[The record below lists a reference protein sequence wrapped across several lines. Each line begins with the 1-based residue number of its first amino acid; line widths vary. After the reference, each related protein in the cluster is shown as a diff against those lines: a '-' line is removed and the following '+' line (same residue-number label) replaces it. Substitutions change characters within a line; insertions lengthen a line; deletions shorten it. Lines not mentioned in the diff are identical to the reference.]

1 MSKKGLIFNIQRFS
15 IHDGPGIRTT
25 VFLKGCSMKCFW
37 CHNPEGRQQ
46 RAEIQYFPEK
56 CISCGECVQACPN
69 QAHIIK
75 NNNHI
80 FIRDLCQGA
89 GECVKVCYSEA
100 LDLAGKN
107 MSVDE
112 VMDEIMRDS
121 IFYDTSGGGV
131 TLSGG
136 EPVLNNDFSKEL
148 LIRCKEEALHTTI
161 ETCGNY
167 PWKKLEDLLPL
178 INLVMMDIK
187 HINPEKHKQVTGNSN
202 ELIMANAKQ
211 LAMTDKPILFRT
223 PVIPTVNDS
232 IEEITE
238 IANFVKGLIDLRQ
251 NNGHLNKESANIQ
264 YELLA
269 FHRLAADKYRSLDLE
284 YKARDF
290 KTIEEEK
297 FNNLVNVAKSIGLDV
312 RNKLETNNNSKN
324 KANG

>member
-1 MSKKGLIFNIQRFS
+1 LSDKGLIFNIQRFS

-37 CHNPEGRQQ
+37 CHNPEGRLQ

-56 CISCGECVQACPN
+56 CISCGECVQVCPN
-69 QAHIIK
+69 QTHVLQDGKHIL
-75 NNNHI
+75 
-80 FIRDLCQGA
+80 IRELCQGA

-100 LDLAGKN
+100 LDLAGKE
-107 MSVDE
+107 MTVDE
-112 VMDEIMRDS
+112 IMEEIMRDN

-136 EPVLNNDFSKEL
+136 EPALNNEFSKNI

-167 PWKKLEDLLPL
+167 PWKNLENLLPL

-187 HINPEKHKQVTGNSN
+187 HINPQKHKEVTGNSN
-202 ELIMANAKQ
+202 NLILANARQ

-223 PVIPTVNDS
+223 PVIPTVNDTV
-232 IEEITE
+232 EEITE
-238 IANFVKGLIDLRQ
+238 ISHFVKDLMELRK
-251 NNGHLNKESANIQ
+251 NNGHQNKKSANIQ
-264 YELLA
+264 FELLA
-269 FHRLAADKYRSLDLE
+269 FHRLAADKYRSLELE

-290 KTIEEEK
+290 KTLDKIKLNE
-297 FNNLVNVAKSIGLDV
+297 LVNVAKSIGLDV
-312 RNKLETNNNSKN
+312 RNK
-324 KANG
+324 